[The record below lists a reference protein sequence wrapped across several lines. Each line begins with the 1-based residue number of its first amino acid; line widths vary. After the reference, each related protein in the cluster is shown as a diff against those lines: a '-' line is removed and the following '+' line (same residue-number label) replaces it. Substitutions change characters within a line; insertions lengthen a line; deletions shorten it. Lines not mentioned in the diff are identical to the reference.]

1 MRLTEDVTIARGP
14 RSRCVTSAADIDK
27 IYNSLVTESKDL
39 KRRREMLYEGPTA
52 YFRRDLI
59 GFKNFDLFRASDL
72 FTGIIIVN
80 TVLFYLFG
88 LPPWFHVAYAAPR
101 PTSRAVHSFLTPTRR

>member
-1 MRLTEDVTIARGP
+1 MR
-14 RSRCVTSAADIDK
+14 RCRTDIDK

-39 KRRREMLYEGPTA
+39 KRRREMLYQGPTA

-88 LPPWFHVAYAAPR
+88 LPPWFHVAYAAPQR
-101 PTSRAVHSFLTPTRR
+101 RAIFAARTHTYSP